1 MFTLLYRSRLF
12 QWRAGTVWGDLLQA
26 TVQAAATIVL
36 ATVLI
41 GWQPVSAVA
50 IFVGIVAVIP
60 AIRAWR
66 RSEARN
72 SS

>member
-26 TVQAAATIVL
+26 SVQAAAMIVL
-36 ATVLI
+36 ATALI
-41 GWQPVSAVA
+41 GWQPVSAA
-50 IFVGIVAVIP
+50 IIFGSIVTAIP

-66 RSEARN
+66 RSQARD
-72 SS
+72 SA